1 MCPPASAPAPR
12 RSKTEALKN
21 LIVNRFHL
29 NFKDQVGATSAAIRE
44 AHPHSRREWE
54 EYYYRHIRT
63 RPQLRALGQEMYR
76 KIRTDL
82 IPALLAISEVE
93 CCQYL
98 HELVIHRTFEGYVA
112 EVEMVRKLLEG
123 LLAGVRIEP
132 APDEWDRRLA
142 VDFYLR
148 AGHHLIGLQIKPIS
162 VEHLPQLQ
170 LWERIWKTG
179 HEEFTRRYGGR
190 VFTAYHLTRGTLK
203 ELHNPEVVEEIT
215 QEIDRLTDQCQEH
228 KHRRVPTG
236 PD

>member
-1 MCPPASAPAPR
+1 MFTCPSPRSTPQQDR
-12 RSKTEALKN
+12 RSQN

-29 NFKDQVGATSAAIRE
+29 NFKEQIGATSAAIRE

-63 RPQLRALGQEMYR
+63 RPQLRALGQDMYR

-98 HELVIHRTFEGYVA
+98 HELVIHKTFAGYVA
-112 EVEMVRKLLEG
+112 EVEMVRQLLQR
-123 LLAGVRIEP
+123 LLSGVKIEP
-132 APDEWDRRLA
+132 APDEWDRGLA

-148 AGHHLIGLQIKPIS
+148 AGQSLIGLQIKPIS
-162 VEHLPQLQ
+162 VEHLPQLH

-203 ELHNPEVVEEIT
+203 ELHNPEIVEEIT
-215 QEIDRLTDQCQEH
+215 AEIHRLIGQ
-228 KHRRVPTG
+228 HRGGKGRPIPMG
-236 PD
+236 PH